1 MTATALKPVCD
12 VAWRNIVAVIPAYNE
27 EKFIGSVI
35 LKTLKHVSTI
45 IVVDDGSA
53 DSTAEIAEE
62 AGALVVRHTVNQG
75 KGVALNTGFLKA
87 RELNPDAIVTIDA
100 DGQHLPEEIPL
111 VTAPILA
118 GEADIVIGSRYLE
131 QKSDVPVQRVL
142 GHQVFNFVTNQA
154 SGVPLT
160 DSQSGFRAFSPN
172 ALRALSFN
180 SQGFSVES
188 EMQFLAGQYKLR
200 TVEAPITIHY
210 HAKPKRPLIRHGLL
224 VLNGLLQLVGQYR
237 PLLFFGIPGT
247 IMMLIGLLW
256 GLWVINIYRT
266 SQMLATGYAIVSQLL
281 IVLGALFLFTG
292 ILLHSIRGLL
302 LSTPRSRNE

>member
-1 MTATALKPVCD
+1 MTATALKPACD
-12 VAWRNIVAVIPAYNE
+12 VTWRNIVAVIPAYNE

-45 IVVDDGSA
+45 IVVDDGST

-62 AGALVVRHTVNQG
+62 AGALVVRHTLNQG

-87 RELNPDAIVTIDA
+87 RELNPDAIVTLDA

-111 VTAPILA
+111 VTAPIFA

-131 QKSDVPVQRVL
+131 QKSDVPAPRVL

-160 DSQSGFRAFSPN
+160 DSQSGFRAFSPG

-180 SQGFSVES
+180 SHGFSVES

-210 HAKPKRPLIRHGLL
+210 HAKPKRPLISHGLM

-247 IMMLIGLLW
+247 LIMLIGVIW
-256 GLWVINIYRT
+256 GVWVVNIYRT
-266 SQMLATGYAIVSQLL
+266 SQMLATGYAIASQLL

-302 LSTPRSRNE
+302 LSAPRARNE